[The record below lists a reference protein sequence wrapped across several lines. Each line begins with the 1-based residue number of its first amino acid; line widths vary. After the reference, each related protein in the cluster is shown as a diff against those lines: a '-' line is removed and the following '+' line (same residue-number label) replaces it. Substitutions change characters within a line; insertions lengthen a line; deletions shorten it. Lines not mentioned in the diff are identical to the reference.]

1 MRTFVFLLILANG
14 VVYAWNAG
22 YFGNAGDGGAVA
34 TVAELEPARIRVV
47 GHGEKPPV
55 ARQRAEPAA
64 VVEPAEFCLAW
75 DKLAPADADRLAS
88 ALAEKFPGVRAERH
102 SVPGPGGD
110 WWVHIPPLAGKAEAD
125 KRSAELKLAGVSDT
139 LVIQDG
145 PNRFAISLGVFSAEK
160 RAEERLA
167 ELKAKGVRGA
177 RLAQR
182 PGREPLAAVEAR
194 GPFALRAELLGTSGD
209 LLPKASAQ
217 ACP

>member
-1 MRTFVFLLILANG
+1 MRAFFFLLVLANG

-22 YFGNAGDGGAVA
+22 YFGNAGDGVAGAAV
-34 TVAELEPARIRVV
+34 VELEPARISVV
-47 GHGEKPPV
+47 GHGEKPP
-55 ARQRAEPAA
+55 AGRRPAAPAA

-88 ALAEKFPGVRAERH
+88 TLAEKFQGVRAERH

-145 PNRFAISLGVFSAEK
+145 PNRYAISLGVFSAEK
-160 RAEERLA
+160 RAEERMA
-167 ELKAKGVRGA
+167 ELKAKGVRGV

-194 GPFALRAELLGTSGD
+194 GPFALRADLLAAAGD
-209 LLPKASAQ
+209 LLPKASVQ